1 MGLSMR
7 TAVLIYAG
15 SMTEQALVPLGGG
28 PSALERVLSFAG
40 AIPDS
45 LGCRLLQGSLELP
58 ATACQVIRRQAWTD
72 AAVLEEAQAFC
83 ASLGEPPEA
92 LVLVKGDEP
101 FLDLE
106 LTLKMLAAHRRYR
119 AEYSFADGYP
129 AGLAPEIVHPRILP
143 ALQALAAKSPRPPAR
158 DWLFTVIQGDIN
170 SFDIETEISPKD
182 LRDRRI
188 VLACDTKRNLLL
200 VERFLAAGLRNA
212 ATALDMIPSHP
223 ELARTL
229 PAFVAVQ
236 VVGGCLQTC
245 ALCPWP
251 ALGAAAGLGVLERR
265 DSMPLARFDA
275 LMGGLSAFSGDAVV
289 DLSLWGE
296 PSLHPEF
303 PQLVDAVLSKPGLS
317 LIVET
322 SGLGW
327 GPGVLEAIAARHPD
341 RIDWI
346 VSLDAASPEMY
357 QKLRGE
363 GWTEAQA
370 CVDRLLSLWPQQTH
384 PQMLRTT
391 DNEEELEAFWR
402 GWKKRSDKVIV
413 QKYSRFAALL
423 PERKVADLSP
433 LVRKPCWHLARDLA
447 VLIDGGVPP
456 CRELTR
462 DTGSLGNLFRGLS
475 SEDPGTPAFFESAL
489 ARIWESGAAMHAA
502 HCSGDLPETCR
513 ECDEYY
519 TYNA

>member
-1 MGLSMR
+1 MR

-28 PSALERVLSFAG
+28 PSALERVLSYAR
-40 AIPDS
+40 AIPDVVA
-45 LGCRLLQGSLELP
+45 CRLLQGSLELP
-58 ATACQVIRRQAWTD
+58 DTGCHVLQRQSWTD

-83 ASLGEPPEA
+83 ASLGEAPEA

-101 FLDLE
+101 FLDLG
-106 LTLKMLAAHRRYR
+106 LTLKMLASHRRYR

-129 AGLAPEIVHPRILP
+129 TGLSPEIVHPRIVP

-200 VERFLAAGLRNA
+200 VERFLAAGLRDVDS
-212 ATALDMIPSHP
+212 ALDMIPLRP

-229 PAFVAVQ
+229 PAFVGVQ
-236 VVGGCLQTC
+236 IVGGCLQAC
-245 ALCPWP
+245 AFCPWP
-251 ALGAAAGLGVLERR
+251 TLGAAAGASILKRR
-265 DSMPLARFDA
+265 DFMPLARFDA
-275 LMGGLSAFSGDAVV
+275 LMGGLAAISGDAVV

-303 PQLVDAVLSKPGLS
+303 PKLVDAVLSRPGLS

-327 GPGVLEAIAARHPD
+327 GPGILEAIAASHPD

-346 VSLDAASPEMY
+346 VSLDAATPEMY

-370 CVDRLLSLWPQQTH
+370 CVDRLLALWPQQTH
-384 PQMLRTT
+384 PQMLRTV

-413 QKYSRFAALL
+413 QKYSRFAGLL

-433 LVRKPCWHLARDLA
+433 LVRKPCWHLARDLSI
-447 VLIDGGVPP
+447 LMDGGVPP

-462 DTGSLGNLFRGLS
+462 DTGSLGNLFAGLS
-475 SEDPGTPAFFESAL
+475 PEDSGTPAFFESEL
-489 ARIWESGAAMHAA
+489 ARIWESGAAMHGS
-502 HCSGDLPETCR
+502 HCSGELPEDCKD
-513 ECDEYY
+513 CDEYY